1 MKLIGISE
9 DVATHLR
16 IGILSLVLESYIHG
30 ERYWPQHGNLS
41 EGIPKRQTEY
51 TRHRLRMIA
60 LNWVDGRRSTNI
72 PSWAYPVLESADYTA
87 PKDWR

>member
-16 IGILSLVLESYIHG
+16 IGILTLVLESYIHG
-30 ERYWPQHGNLS
+30 EQSRYT
-41 EGIPKRQTEY
+41 KA
-51 TRHRLRMIA
+51 RLRRIA
-60 LNWVDGRRSTNI
+60 LDWVDGPRSTNI

>member
-30 ERYWPQHGNLS
+30 EGYWPQRGKLS
-41 EGIPKRQTEY
+41 ENLPKRQSRY
-51 TRHRLRMIA
+51 TKHSLRMIA
-60 LNWVDGRRSTNI
+60 LDWVDGRRSTNI